1 MDEFA
6 HILHLCQGMYWK
18 SHPDTCHSLH
28 MLMYWNSLGEANVQY
43 QPILFQFVR
52 TSLYSKTE
60 TRICFALLSLSSSPP
75 LDTSHFPS
83 ANVNNYRALFTE
95 EDGKSLRQCNWYWTF
110 QDFFR
115 SFWSPLRFWVENKNK
130 NVTNFEGSE
139 IQQKWNVGLS
149 KTAITCNCQKQKWVQ
164 FWLCKL

>member
-1 MDEFA
+1 
-6 HILHLCQGMYWK
+6 MYWK

-52 TSLYSKTE
+52 TSLYTKTE
-60 TRICFALLSLSSSPP
+60 TRICFALLSVEWSPP

-83 ANVNNYRALFTE
+83 ANINNYRALFTE
-95 EDGKSLRQCNWYWTF
+95 EDGKSLRQCNWYWSF

-115 SFWSPLRFWVENKNK
+115 SFEVLWHSERKTKIRMVPILRVQKYSKDEMWVYQKLLPLEIVRNKSGY
-130 NVTNFEGSE
+130 NFGM
-139 IQQKWNVGLS
+139 
-149 KTAITCNCQKQKWVQ
+149 
-164 FWLCKL
+164 

>member
-1 MDEFA
+1 
-6 HILHLCQGMYWK
+6 MYWK
-18 SHPDTCHSLH
+18 SHPDTCHCLH

-52 TSLYSKTE
+52 TSLYTKTE
-60 TRICFALLSLSSSPP
+60 TRICFALLSVEWSPP

-110 QDFFR
+110 QDFFK
-115 SFWSPLRFWVENKNK
+115 SFEVLWDSERKTKIRMLPILRDQKYSKNEMWVYQKLLPLEIVRNKSGYD
-130 NVTNFEGSE
+130 FGM
-139 IQQKWNVGLS
+139 
-149 KTAITCNCQKQKWVQ
+149 
-164 FWLCKL
+164 